1 MILFLCLGGFRRLS
15 AMMRPAGGDPA
26 FSRANRRASPPAL
39 NLFFTFLRAMNSAQ
53 MRPCHLT
60 SVECANRQKANW
72 TCNSIRRGA
81 EPDEYLC
88 VNSLPLL
95 PDRDASTLSS
105 LQSNDL
111 RESIVI
117 HIRQR
122 DGVNYR

>member
-1 MILFLCLGGFRRLS
+1 MIRFLCLGGFRRLS

-26 FSRANRRASPPAL
+26 FSRAIRRASPPAV
-39 NLFFTFLRAMNSAQ
+39 NLFFAFLRAMNSAQ

-95 PDRDASTLSS
+95 PDRDCPIAAAA
-105 LQSNDL
+105 QSNNL
-111 RESIVI
+111 RESIVV
-117 HIRQR
+117 HICQS
-122 DGVNYR
+122 DGVNY